1 MKGANGI
8 LCISIPTTQ
17 RPHGCTLRFRCKA
30 GVQGPEACCDRSGGV
45 GAIVTLLLREP
56 GGAPP
61 ELGPIRCIGVG
72 PAAVFTR
79 DLAEACNPFM
89 ISLIHGYGLSLL
101 ACLRAFLTCSILS

>member
-1 MKGANGI
+1 M
-8 LCISIPTTQ
+8 LTIS
-17 RPHGCTLRFRCKA
+17 
-30 GVQGPEACCDRSGGV
+30 EARIDVPGGV

-61 ELGPIRCIGVG
+61 QLGPIRCIGIG

-89 ISLIHGYGLSLL
+89 ISLVHGYIQL
-101 ACLRAFLTCSILS
+101 ILSPLPFTNLMVLHGW